1 MEEQRTLVKICKP
14 SLITDY
20 YAPRAKVMEQIVWDE
35 DGEGAWW
42 EDETLN
48 WIGLRGGRS
57 SGMVTNERTNQQ
69 PTRTV
74 VTEAEQSLTTQ
85 PQREVG
91 LRTGEPEAGL
101 KMSRT
106 GGILVTE
113 DPNTTAAP
121 VLDPGLTTPPQEE
134 GCTRTDS
141 PRDGLEQDKT
151 GEVGLK
157 EDSTSALWGDSGD
170 EEFME
175 QETYAYMGV
184 TSLNYGGAGTRGVG
198 QTPLD
203 VKGTSVRRL
212 TT

>member
-1 MEEQRTLVKICKP
+1 MFDT
-14 SLITDY
+14 
-20 YAPRAKVMEQIVWDE
+20 
-35 DGEGAWW
+35 
-42 EDETLN
+42 
-48 WIGLRGGRS
+48 
-57 SGMVTNERTNQQ
+57 
-69 PTRTV
+69 
-74 VTEAEQSLTTQ
+74 
-85 PQREVG
+85 
-91 LRTGEPEAGL
+91 
-101 KMSRT
+101 
-106 GGILVTE
+106 
-113 DPNTTAAP
+113 
-121 VLDPGLTTPPQEE
+121 GLTTPPQEE

-151 GEVGLK
+151 GEVGLN

-175 QETYAYMGV
+175 QETNAYMGV